1 MVLAGAGLAA
11 HADATG
17 RIILDKEFPTD
28 QEQVSIQVVND
39 DGSPVAGAD
48 VSVTYRPGSRVSA
61 TDEIGRTTEGGTLE
75 WTPMDPGIATLTAT
89 WTEPGLTERSSST
102 TVSVRFHDL
111 PIDGIF
117 IMVVAGL
124 LLIVGSAIRVY
135 KLLRAPDLNY

>member
-1 MVLAGAGLAA
+1 MVLAGAGLAG

-17 RIILDKEFPTD
+17 SVVLDKKFPTH
-28 QEQVSIQVVND
+28 QEQVRIQVVND
-39 DGSPVAGAD
+39 DGNPVAGAD

-61 TDEIGRTTEGGTLE
+61 TDEIGETIEDGTLE
-75 WTPMDPGIATLTAT
+75 WTPVDPGIATLTAT
-89 WTEPGLTERSSST
+89 WTEPGQTERSSST
-102 TVSVRFHDL
+102 TVSVRFRDL

-135 KLLRAPDLNY
+135 KLLRAPDFNY